1 MKKTVLIL
9 ITLLCHLAS
18 HASKGWPYPITVS
31 QPDGTQLTVRI
42 NGDADFNWVSTLDG
56 VVLKQEGDGYYVANI
71 DTNGM
76 LSSSG
81 TLAHDADK
89 RSSAEQSLCKKQDVK
104 AFLTVNT
111 RPERLAATR
120 GFGGK
125 GSTSFFPHTGSPRAI
140 VLLVQFANRPFKV
153 QPRKAFNQY
162 LNSMADKHQDFG
174 NAENRNTG
182 SVKRYFSDMSGGKFK
197 PQFDLYGPITMP
209 KNAAYYG
216 EGSSSME
223 RYRELVSE
231 ACTMM
236 DDSLDFSK
244 YDADKDGNVDLV
256 YIIYAG
262 YGESVSSID
271 STLWPKAFVCGTNIK
286 KDGKYVRLAGISN
299 ELNGHPDVHYSST
312 SGLLING
319 VGLFCHEFS
328 HCMGLPDFYPTV
340 SPQWTTANDKQDFD
354 AYDNQGMEEWDVMD
368 NGIYLYNGYSPTAY
382 TAWEREKMGWLTIET
397 LTREGKVELKSID
410 QGGKAYRIKNDKN
423 TSGNEYYIVE
433 NIQAKGWNYKLPAS
447 GMMVSHVEYVPWA
460 FSVFHGGDN
469 SVNNIKKH
477 PRMTIVPADGYLPSS
492 YRKVSDN
499 SNLTAPYMKKKQY
512 DEQLAGDL
520 YPGKNNVN
528 RLTDAQN
535 MVNYAPWTGGMLNK
549 PIYNIALK
557 NGIVTFDFLKDQT
570 STGIEQPESATDS
583 SNEEK
588 IYTIDGRYVG
598 TNMNAL
604 PKGVYIKGKK
614 KVVVSR

>member
-31 QPDGTQLTVRI
+31 QPDGTQLTIRI
-42 NGDADFNWVSTLDG
+42 NGDADFNWVSTLDN
-56 VVLKQEGDGYYVANI
+56 VVLKQVGNGYYIANI

-125 GSTSFFPHTGSPRAI
+125 SSTSFFPHTGSPRAI

-162 LNSMADKHQDFG
+162 LNSMDDKHQDFG
-174 NAENRNTG
+174 NAEDRNTG
-182 SVKRYFSDMSGGKFK
+182 SVKKYFSDMSGGKFK

-223 RYRELVSE
+223 RYRELVSD

-262 YGESVSSID
+262 YGESVTSID
-271 STLWPKAFVCGTNIK
+271 STLWPKAFVCRTDIK

-299 ELNGHPDVHYSST
+299 ELNGHPDGNYKSK

-340 SPQWTTANDKQDFD
+340 SPQWTTANGKQDFD

-397 LTREGKVELKSID
+397 LTKEGKVELKSID
-410 QGGKAYRIKNDKN
+410 EGGKAYRIKNDKN

-433 NIQAKGWNYKLPAS
+433 NIQAKGWNKKLPAS
-447 GMMVSHVEYVPWA
+447 GMMVSHVEYEPRA

-492 YRKVSDN
+492 YRKVPNN
-499 SNLTAPYMKKKQY
+499 SNLTAPYMKKQQY

-520 YPGKNNVN
+520 YPGKSNVN
-528 RLTDAQN
+528 RLTDTQN

-570 STGIEQPESATDS
+570 STGIEQPESATGN

-598 TNMNAL
+598 TNLKAL
-604 PKGVYIKGKK
+604 PTGVYIKGKK

>member
-56 VVLKQEGDGYYVANI
+56 VVLKQVGNGYYVANI

-111 RPERLAATR
+111 RPERLATTR

-271 STLWPKAFVCGTNIK
+271 STLWPKAFVCGTDIK

-299 ELNGHPDVHYSST
+299 ELNGRPDGKYSST

-340 SPQWTTANDKQDFD
+340 SPQWTTANGKQDFD

-520 YPGKNNVN
+520 YPGKNNIN

-570 STGIEQPESATDS
+570 STGIELPESATDS

-598 TNMNAL
+598 TNLNAL

>member
-31 QPDGTQLTVRI
+31 QPDGTQLTIRM
-42 NGDADFNWVSTLDG
+42 NGDADFNWVSTLDN
-56 VVLKQEGDGYYVANI
+56 VVLKQVGNGYYIANI

-174 NAENRNTG
+174 NAEDRNTG
-182 SVKRYFSDMSGGKFK
+182 SVKKYFSDMSGGKFK

-209 KNAAYYG
+209 KNVSYYG

-223 RYRELVSE
+223 KYRELVSE

-236 DDSLDFSK
+236 DDSLDFSM

-271 STLWPKAFVCGTNIK
+271 STLWPKAFVCGTEIK

-299 ELNGHPDVHYSST
+299 ELNGRPDGKYSST

-319 VGLFCHEFS
+319 VGLFCHEYS

-397 LTREGKVELKSID
+397 LTKEGKVELKSID
-410 QGGKAYRIKNDKN
+410 EGGKAYRIKNDKN

-433 NIQAKGWNYKLPAS
+433 NIQAKGWNKKLPAS
-447 GMMVSHVEYVPWA
+447 GMMVSHVEYEPRA

-492 YRKVSDN
+492 YRKVPNS
-499 SNLTAPYMKKKQY
+499 SNLTAPYMKKQQY

-520 YPGKNNVN
+520 YPGKSNVN

-570 STGIEQPESATDS
+570 STGIEQPESATENN
-583 SNEEK
+583 NEEK

-598 TNMNAL
+598 TNLNAL

>member
-56 VVLKQEGDGYYVANI
+56 VVLKQEGNGYYVANI

-89 RSSAEQSLCKKQDVK
+89 RSSAEQSLCKKQDIK

-340 SPQWTTANDKQDFD
+340 SPQWTTANGKQDFD

-570 STGIEQPESATDS
+570 STGIEQPESATENN
-583 SNEEK
+583 NEER

-598 TNMNAL
+598 TNLKAL

>member
-56 VVLKQEGDGYYVANI
+56 VVLKQEGNGYFVANI

-182 SVKRYFSDMSGGKFK
+182 SVKKYFSDMSGGKFK

-271 STLWPKAFVCGTNIK
+271 STLWPKAFVCGTDIK

-340 SPQWTTANDKQDFD
+340 SPQWTTANGKQDFD

-423 TSGNEYYIVE
+423 TNGNEYYIVE

-520 YPGKNNVN
+520 YPGKNNIN

-570 STGIEQPESATDS
+570 STGIELPESATDS

>member
-56 VVLKQEGDGYYVANI
+56 VVLKQVGNGYYIANI

-125 GSTSFFPHTGSPRAI
+125 SSTSFFPHTGSPRAI

-162 LNSMADKHQDFG
+162 LNSMANKHQDFG
-174 NAENRNTG
+174 NAEDRNTG

-209 KNAAYYG
+209 KNVAYYG

-223 RYRELVSE
+223 RCRELVSE

-271 STLWPKAFVCGTNIK
+271 STLWPKAFVCGTDIK

-299 ELNGHPDVHYSST
+299 ELNGRPDGNYNSK

-397 LTREGKVELKSID
+397 LTKEGKVELKSID
-410 QGGKAYRIKNDKN
+410 EGGKAYRIKNDKN

-433 NIQAKGWNYKLPAS
+433 NIQAKGWNKKLPAS
-447 GMMVSHVEYVPWA
+447 GMMVSHVEYEPRA

-492 YRKVSDN
+492 YRKVPNS
-499 SNLTAPYMKKKQY
+499 SNLTAPYMKKQQY

-520 YPGKNNVN
+520 YPGKSNVN

-570 STGIEQPESATDS
+570 STGIEQPESVTENN
-583 SNEEK
+583 NEER

-598 TNMNAL
+598 TNLKAL

>member
-9 ITLLCHLAS
+9 ITLLCHLTS

-56 VVLKQEGDGYYVANI
+56 VVLKQEGNGYYVANI

-162 LNSMADKHQDFG
+162 LNSMAEKHQDFG

-271 STLWPKAFVCGTNIK
+271 STLWPKAFVCGTDIK

-340 SPQWTTANDKQDFD
+340 SPQWTTANGKQDFD

-423 TSGNEYYIVE
+423 TNGNEYYIVE

-520 YPGKNNVN
+520 YPGKNNIN

-570 STGIEQPESATDS
+570 STGIELPESATDS

-598 TNMNAL
+598 TNLNAL

>member
-56 VVLKQEGDGYYVANI
+56 VVLKQVGNGYFVANI

-162 LNSMADKHQDFG
+162 LNSMADRHQDFG
-174 NAENRNTG
+174 NAEDRNTG
-182 SVKRYFSDMSGGKFK
+182 SVKKYFSDMSGGKFK

-209 KNAAYYG
+209 KNVAYYG

-262 YGESVSSID
+262 YGESVSSIE
-271 STLWPKAFVCGTNIK
+271 STLWPKAFVCGTEIK

-299 ELNGHPDVHYSST
+299 ELNGRPDGNYNSK

-340 SPQWTTANDKQDFD
+340 SPQWTTANDKQDFE
-354 AYDNQGMEEWDVMD
+354 AYDNQGMEDWDVMD

-397 LTREGKVELKSID
+397 LTKEGKVELKSID
-410 QGGKAYRIKNDKN
+410 EGGKAYRIKNDKN

-433 NIQAKGWNYKLPAS
+433 NIQAKGWNKKLPAS
-447 GMMVSHVEYVPWA
+447 GMMVSHVEYEPRA

-492 YRKVSDN
+492 YRKVPN
-499 SNLTAPYMKKKQY
+499 SSTETWPHIKVDQY
-512 DEQLAGDL
+512 KEQLAGDL
-520 YPGKNNVN
+520 YPGKSNVN

-570 STGIEQPESATDS
+570 STGIEQPESATEN

-598 TNMNAL
+598 TNLNAL

>member
-31 QPDGTQLTVRI
+31 QPDGTQLTIRM
-42 NGDADFNWVSTLDG
+42 NGDADFNWVSTLDN
-56 VVLKQEGDGYYVANI
+56 VVLKQVGNGYYIANI

-174 NAENRNTG
+174 NAEDRNTG

-209 KNAAYYG
+209 KNVAYYG

-271 STLWPKAFVCGTNIK
+271 STLWPKAFVCGTDIK

-299 ELNGHPDVHYSST
+299 ELNGRPDGNYNSK

-397 LTREGKVELKSID
+397 LTKEGKVELKSID
-410 QGGKAYRIKNDKN
+410 EGGKAYRIKNDKN

-433 NIQAKGWNYKLPAS
+433 NIQAKGWNKKLPAS
-447 GMMVSHVEYVPWA
+447 GMMVSHVEYVPRA

-570 STGIEQPESATDS
+570 STGIEQPESTTDS
-583 SNEEK
+583 SNAEK

-598 TNMNAL
+598 TNLNAL